1 MSRTIR
7 QNALNE
13 QGRVPRGTKIFRN
26 KKEML
31 KFLESLKW
39 REAPES
45 AKDKRKIQVK
55 KIEEI
60 HADVLNN
67 SQKDKKN

>member
-1 MSRTIR
+1 MGRTIR

-13 QGRVPRGTKIFRN
+13 QGRIPRGTKIFRN